1 MRCRAMA
8 LGLHSEDLQASWV
21 DAYGHLNEGYYL
33 VVFSNATWALQDHF
47 GVGPAYTTV
56 SGKAL
61 YTAESHIRYLR
72 EVRAPARLEVVSYLF
87 DFDPKKLHL
96 GHVLVVDGQ
105 ERATVECVLIHIDT
119 ATGKSCPFSDEHM
132 QAFAQAVEE
141 KPSWSG
147 SRVSIRRAQNS

>member
-72 EVRAPARLEVVSYLF
+72 EVRAPAWSGTRHGGMCAHPHRYGHR
-87 DFDPKKLHL
+87 KKLS
-96 GHVLVVDGQ
+96 VF
-105 ERATVECVLIHIDT
+105 R
-119 ATGKSCPFSDEHM
+119 
-132 QAFAQAVEE
+132 
-141 KPSWSG
+141 
-147 SRVSIRRAQNS
+147 